1 MYLALPK
8 DGIELVIETRSAPPL
23 AVRLV
28 DESYGLP
35 RLEGEKLKDRPEHMM
50 PAPSF
55 RSDSTLVSQNCS
67 L

>member
-1 MYLALPK
+1 
-8 DGIELVIETRSAPPL
+8 LVIETRSAPPL

-35 RLEGEKLKDRPEHMM
+35 FLDGDKLKDRPAYMM
-50 PAPSF
+50 PAPFF
-55 RSDSTLVSQNCS
+55 RSNFTLVSQNFS